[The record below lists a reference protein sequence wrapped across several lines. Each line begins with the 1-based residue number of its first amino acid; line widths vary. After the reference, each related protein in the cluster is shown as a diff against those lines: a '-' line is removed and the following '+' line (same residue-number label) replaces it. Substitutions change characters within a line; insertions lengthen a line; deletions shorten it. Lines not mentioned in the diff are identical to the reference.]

1 MLLSIIIP
9 VFNEEKTI
17 IQILKKISVQKNI
30 FRIEIL
36 VSDDGSTD
44 NTSFLLKKNKF
55 LYNYLYTSKKNFGK
69 GHAIRMVIKKTK
81 GDIILIQDADFEY
94 DPNDYKKLLIPIINN
109 QTNCV
114 YGSRV
119 LGRKKYFN
127 GKTLNEQFRILANFI
142 LTFISNLLNRQNITD
157 AHTCYKVIRAKIFK
171 KINLSHNDFS
181 FCPELN
187 TKLSLLNERIIEVPI
202 KYSGRTVSQ
211 GKKIRLKDAFIA
223 IFTIIKF
230 RFFKN

>member
-1 MLLSIIIP
+1 MLISIIIP

-17 IQILKKISVQKNI
+17 IQLLKKIKIQKNF

-44 NTSFLLKKNKF
+44 NTIFLLKKNKF
-55 LYNYLYTSKKNFGK
+55 LFNYLYISKKNFGK

-81 GDIILIQDADFEY
+81 GDIILIQDADLEY
-94 DPNDYKKLLIPIINN
+94 DPNDYKKLLIPIIDN

-119 LGRKKYFN
+119 LSRKKYFN
-127 GKTLNEQFRILANFI
+127 GKNFNEQFRILANYI
-142 LTFISNLLNRQNITD
+142 LTFISNLLNKQDLTD

-171 KINLSHNDFS
+171 KINFSHNDFS
-181 FCPELN
+181 FCSELN
-187 TKLSLLNERIIEVPI
+187 TKLSLLNERIIEVPV
-202 KYSGRTVSQ
+202 KYSGRTVFE
-211 GKKIRLKDAFIA
+211 GKKIRFKDAFIA

>member
-1 MLLSIIIP
+1 MLVSVIIP
-9 VFNEEKTI
+9 VFNEQKTI
-17 IQILKKISVQKNI
+17 IEILKKINKQKTF

-44 NTSFLLKKNKF
+44 STSFLLKKNKSLF
-55 LYNYLYTSKKNFGK
+55 NYLYTSKKNFGK
-69 GHAIRMVIKKTK
+69 GHAIRMIINKTK
-81 GDIILIQDADFEY
+81 GDIILIQDADLEY
-94 DPNDYKKLLIPIINN
+94 DPNDYKKLLIPLINN

-119 LGRKKYFN
+119 LSRKKYFN
-127 GKTLNEQFRILANFI
+127 GKNFNEQFRILANFI
-142 LTFISNLLNRQNITD
+142 LTFISNLLNRQDLTD
-157 AHTCYKVIRAKIFK
+157 AHTCYKVIRAKIFR
-171 KINLSHNDFS
+171 KINLHHNDFS
-181 FCPELN
+181 FCSELN

-202 KYSGRTVSQ
+202 KYSGRTVYE

-230 RFFKN
+230 RFFIN

>member
-1 MLLSIIIP
+1 MLISVIIP

-17 IQILKKISVQKNI
+17 IEILKKINKQKTF

-44 NTSFLLKKNKF
+44 STSFLLKKNKSLF
-55 LYNYLYTSKKNFGK
+55 NYLYTSKKNFGK
-69 GHAIRMVIKKTK
+69 GHAIRMIIKKTK
-81 GDIILIQDADFEY
+81 GDIILIQDADLEY

-119 LGRKKYFN
+119 LGRSKYFD
-127 GKTLNEQFRILANFI
+127 GKNFNEQFRILANFL
-142 LTFISNLLNRQNITD
+142 LTFISNLLNKQNITD
-157 AHTCYKVIRAKIFK
+157 AHTCYKVIRAKIFR
-171 KINLSHNDFS
+171 KINLCHNDFS
-181 FCPELN
+181 FCSELN

-202 KYSGRTVSQ
+202 KYSGRTVYE

-230 RFFKN
+230 RFFIN

>member
-1 MLLSIIIP
+1 MLISVIVP

-17 IQILKKISVQKNI
+17 IQLLKKINTQKNF
-30 FRIEIL
+30 FRIEII

-44 NTSFLLKKNKF
+44 NTIFLLKKNKF
-55 LYNYLYTSKKNFGK
+55 LFNYLYISKKNFGK

-81 GDIILIQDADFEY
+81 GDIILIQDADLEY

-127 GKTLNEQFRILANFI
+127 GKNFNEQFRIFANYI
-142 LTFISNLLNRQNITD
+142 LTFISNLLNRQHLTD
-157 AHTCYKVIRAKIFK
+157 AHTCYKVIRAKILK

-187 TKLSLLNERIIEVPI
+187 TKLSLINERIIEVPI
-202 KYSGRTVSQ
+202 KYSGRTVYE

-223 IFTIIKF
+223 IFTIVKF
-230 RFFKN
+230 RFFIN

>member
-1 MLLSIIIP
+1 MLVSIIIP

-17 IQILKKISVQKNI
+17 IEILKKINKQKTF

-44 NTSFLLKKNKF
+44 STSFLLKKNKSLF
-55 LYNYLYTSKKNFGK
+55 NYLYTSKKNFGK
-69 GHAIRMVIKKTK
+69 GHAIRMIIKKTK
-81 GDIILIQDADFEY
+81 GDIILIQDADLEY

-119 LGRKKYFN
+119 LSRSKYFN
-127 GKTLNEQFRILANFI
+127 GKNFNEQFRILANFL
-142 LTFISNLLNRQNITD
+142 LTFISNLLNKQNITD
-157 AHTCYKVIRAKIFK
+157 AHTCYKVIRAKIFR
-171 KINLSHNDFS
+171 KINLCHNDFS
-181 FCPELN
+181 FCSELN

-202 KYSGRTVSQ
+202 KYSGRTVYE

-230 RFFKN
+230 RFFIN

>member
-1 MLLSIIIP
+1 MLLSVIIP
-9 VFNEEKTI
+9 VFNEENTI
-17 IQILKKISVQKNI
+17 IQLLKKISKQKI
-30 FRIEIL
+30 FFKIQIL

-44 NTSFLLKKNKF
+44 STNFLLKKNKSLF
-55 LYNYLYTSKKNFGK
+55 DYLYTSKKNFGK
-69 GHAIRMVIKKTK
+69 GHAIRMVINKTK
-81 GDIILIQDADFEY
+81 GDIILIQDADLEY
-94 DPNDYKKLLIPIINN
+94 DPNDYKKLLIPIINK

-119 LGRKKYFN
+119 LGRRKYFN
-127 GKTLNEQFRILANFI
+127 GKNFNEQFRILGNYI
-142 LTFISNLLNRQNITD
+142 LTFISNLLNKQDLTD

-171 KINLSHNDFS
+171 KINLCHNDFS
-181 FCPELN
+181 FCSELN
-187 TKLSLLNERIIEVPI
+187 TKLSLLNERIIEVPVN
-202 KYSGRTVSQ
+202 YLGRTVLE